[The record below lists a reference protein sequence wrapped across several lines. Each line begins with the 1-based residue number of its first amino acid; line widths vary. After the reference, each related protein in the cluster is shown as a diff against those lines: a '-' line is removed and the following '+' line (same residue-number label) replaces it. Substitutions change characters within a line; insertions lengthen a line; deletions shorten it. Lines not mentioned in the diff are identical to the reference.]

1 MTDGGDP
8 TALLE
13 IDALTVRRHHEALL
27 DDVTLRV
34 RRGSIHVLVGPN
46 GAGKSTLLS
55 AILGQIPF
63 DGRIAV
69 NWRGAGTI
77 GYVPQSFAVDPTLPV
92 TVADFLALTR
102 QRRPVC
108 LGLTRAARLA
118 IARLLE
124 RVGLPGL
131 EQRPLAVLSGGELRR
146 VLLAHALD
154 PEPELLLL
162 DEPTAG
168 LDESAVQILDEIL
181 IAIETDRADHG
192 GDGVPRSRA
201 GATCGRSS
209 HGARPASRGRGFRGH
224 PRDGGRARVAAG
236 CPRTADR
243 TRMTSFYAWIGGLA
257 QRGLLPSDFQYP
269 FLVRG
274 FLCVL
279 VLAPILGGVSHL
291 VVTRRMA
298 FFSAALGQAAITGV
312 ALGLLLG
319 EPLNA
324 PYGGMFGFCLLSTLA
339 MVYVK
344 RHATLPPDTLIG
356 VFHALT
362 LGLGLCLLVALTR
375 QFNVHQVESVLF
387 GSLLT
392 VTDGD
397 LALLLAVGIVV
408 AVLLVREYNHLLLD
422 SLSPPL
428 ASVAGAEP
436 AYLEYFFA
444 LLLTLSIV
452 VSLKIIGA
460 LLVEAL
466 VVVPAAAARNVA
478 RGTRSYL
485 IWSVAV
491 AFLAGIGGLGVSTRF
506 LVPTGGAVVLAVS
519 AIFFLTLAAR
529 SVLRRT
535 LV

>member
-1 MTDGGDP
+1 MN
-8 TALLE
+8 A
-13 IDALTVRRHHEALL
+13 
-27 DDVTLRV
+27 
-34 RRGSIHVLVGPN
+34 
-46 GAGKSTLLS
+46 
-55 AILGQIPF
+55 
-63 DGRIAV
+63 
-69 NWRGAGTI
+69 
-77 GYVPQSFAVDPTLPV
+77 
-92 TVADFLALTR
+92 
-102 QRRPVC
+102 
-108 LGLTRAARLA
+108 
-118 IARLLE
+118 
-124 RVGLPGL
+124 
-131 EQRPLAVLSGGELRR
+131 
-146 VLLAHALD
+146 
-154 PEPELLLL
+154 
-162 DEPTAG
+162 
-168 LDESAVQILDEIL
+168 
-181 IAIETDRADHG
+181 
-192 GDGVPRSRA
+192 
-201 GATCGRSS
+201 
-209 HGARPASRGRGFRGH
+209 
-224 PRDGGRARVAAG
+224 
-236 CPRTADR
+236 
-243 TRMTSFYAWIGGLA
+243 FYAWIGGLA
-257 QRGLLPSDFQYP
+257 QQGLLPSDFQYP

-279 VLAPILGGVSHL
+279 IIAPILGGMSHL

-319 EPLNA
+319 EPVNA

-344 RHATLPPDTLIG
+344 RHTTLPPDTLIG

-375 QFNVHQVESVLF
+375 QFNVHQVESILF

-397 LALLLAVGIVV
+397 LLLLVGVGIFV
-408 AVLLVREYNHLLLD
+408 ALMLVRKYNSLLLD

-428 ASVAGAEP
+428 ARVTGAEP

-485 IWSVAV
+485 IWSVV
-491 AFLAGIGGLGVSTRF
+491 IAFLAGAGGLGVSTRF
-506 LVPTGGAVVLAVS
+506 LVPTGGAVVLAVT
-519 AIFFLTLAAR
+519 AMFFLTLMAR
-529 SVLRRT
+529 SMGRRGAA
-535 LV
+535 